1 MPVSPPLTLR
11 PEQEA
16 ALTAIAEAV
25 AHGITKPV
33 VSMATGTGKT
43 VMFAELL
50 RRRGGSA
57 LVLAHR
63 EELIQQAAATIR
75 RVWPAATVG
84 IVRAREDDWQA
95 PVVVASIASLQTR
108 RLRRWAPDHFDTIVV
123 DEAHHAISS
132 SFRQVLAY
140 LAPSVLLGV
149 TATPFRSDRASLAQI
164 FDRVV
169 YAFGIEDAIA
179 AGTLVDLVAYQVR
192 THTDL
197 DAVRVEAGDF
207 LAGDL
212 DRVLNTEERN
222 AGIVAGYQAY
232 TPGRRA
238 VAFCAGV
245 RQAEALALSFTEHGV
260 PAAAVHGGLA
270 AAERQRRLAAL
281 GAGTVPVVTSVGVLT
296 EGWDEPRLES
306 LLLAR
311 PTKSLALYT
320 QMVGRVLRA
329 APGKLHG
336 TLLDFVDATE
346 RHRLVT
352 VRDLFGLQ
360 RLPPS
365 GTSVIGAV
373 TAEQADREAFATLA
387 TRILPSVDRTAVT
400 DLFARFADT
409 AIPPEIDWRDVLD
422 DVPARPTRRTPAS
435 PAQVKALIAFGWPF
449 DEAVALSAGQAHAAL
464 GTTLATQREWAALR
478 APLWA
483 DLTRMPAHVLR
494 EAYYSRPWHFQRPT
508 PKQRA
513 WCAHHGLHLPAGCT
527 AGEVSLLID
536 QHQQG
541 APRTTSYRAPPTKGA
556 TDVPSS

>member
-1 MPVSPPLTLR
+1 MSASPPITLR

-16 ALTAIAEAV
+16 ALAAIFDGL

-50 RRRGGSA
+50 RRRGGPA

-75 RVWPAATVG
+75 RVWPDAPVG
-84 IVRAREDDWQA
+84 IVRAREDDWTA
-95 PVVVASIASLQTR
+95 PVVVGSIASLHPR
-108 RLRRWAPDHFDTIVV
+108 RLRRWAPDRFATVIV
-123 DEAHHAISS
+123 DEAHHAMSKQY
-132 SFRQVLAY
+132 RHALTY
-140 LAPSVLLGV
+140 LTPPLLLGV

-169 YAFGIEDAIA
+169 YAFGIQDAIA
-179 AGTLVDLVAYQVR
+179 AGTLVDLIAYQVR
-192 THTDL
+192 TRTNL
-197 DAVRVEAGDF
+197 DTVRVEAGDF

-212 DRVLNTEERN
+212 DRVLNTDERN
-222 AGIVAGYQAY
+222 SGIVAGYQAY

-245 RQAEALALSFTEHGV
+245 SQAEALAATFTHHGI
-260 PAAAVHGGLA
+260 PAAAVHGGLPD
-270 AAERQRRLAAL
+270 AERARRLAGL
-281 GAGTVPVVTSVGVLT
+281 SAGDLPVVTSVGVLT

-320 QMVGRVLRA
+320 QMVGRVLRT
-329 APGKLHG
+329 APGKRHG
-336 TLLDFVDATE
+336 TLLDFVDATQ

-365 GTSVIGAV
+365 GASLTQAV
-373 TAEQADREAFATLA
+373 SAEQADREAFAELA
-387 TRILPSVDRTAVT
+387 TRLLPSVDRTAVT

-409 AIPPEIDWRDVLD
+409 AIPPEVDWRDVLD
-422 DVPARPTRRTPAS
+422 DLPARHAHRTPAS
-435 PAQVKALIAFGWPF
+435 PAQVKALVAFGWPF
-449 DEAVALSAGQAHAAL
+449 DEAAALSARQAYEAL
-464 GTTLATQREWAALR
+464 TATLTTQQEWAAVR

-483 DLTRMPAHVLR
+483 DLTAMPARALR
-494 EAYYSRPWHFQRPT
+494 DAYYSRPWHFQRPT
-508 PKQRA
+508 PKQVA
-513 WCAHHGLHLPAGCT
+513 WCRHHGIHLPAGCT

-536 QHQQG
+536 HHQRG
-541 APRTTSYRAPPTKGA
+541 APRNTPYTPPPSKGA
-556 TDVPSS
+556 SHAPSP